1 VRRDTSPWRRGIDR
15 APGPVGPARCPGL
28 FKGDYPRLV
37 DRYIDYFGGDPWGA
51 PERDPCGEA
60 LLERMMGRGEPKGSL
75 GSCGPR
81 PTSRRT
87 PRRIDDPF
95 MVRRLRLVGHPA
107 SAGLEAAARSAA
119 AGAVQPAE
127 TELTPMASLHGKQ
140 SPVGARDAVRR
151 G

>member
-1 VRRDTSPWRRGIDR
+1 
-15 APGPVGPARCPGL
+15 
-28 FKGDYPRLV
+28 LV
-37 DRYIDYFGGDPWGA
+37 DRYIDYFGGGPWGA

-60 LLERMMGRGEPKGSL
+60 LLERMMGRGEAKGSQ

-81 PTSRRT
+81 PASRRT

-107 SAGLEAAARSAA
+107 SAGSEAAARSAA

-127 TELTPMASLHGKQ
+127 IEFTPMACPVDHRARALHGE
-140 SPVGARDAVRR
+140 
-151 G
+151 